1 MAVIRADKFLSEL
14 GLASRREAREI
25 IRAGRLRSDGR
36 CVASPDEKLDP
47 DAQTVTLD
55 GELLRYRKY
64 RYFMMDK
71 PAGVLT
77 ATEDARQKTVLDL
90 LPPELQRLDLFPV
103 GRLDKDTSGLLLLT
117 NDGIF
122 AHRVISPKSGVQK
135 RYYAE
140 VEGEPDAEDARA
152 FAEGLT
158 LGDGT
163 KCLPALLEPAGAGA
177 CYVTVMEGKYHQV
190 KRMLASRGKPVLRL
204 RRLSVGELLLEADL
218 GPGGWRELDENDLC
232 KVLKPDL
239 LEK

>member
-177 CYVTVMEGKYHQV
+177 CYVTVMEGKYPQV

-204 RRLSVGELLLEADL
+204 RRLSVGELLLETDL
-218 GPGGWRELDENDLC
+218 GPGGWSEPDENDLC